1 MGKIVCIG
9 GLNGLRNEKGRFIA
23 YKPRKVDEKIIE
35 LSNKKQPNVL
45 FIGTASKEREDYFN
59 SFSVAYKS
67 LGARVT
73 PLIILDDKLTSED
86 ILDKILLADIIYIG
100 CGNTRFMME
109 KWKEKGVDIALKKA
123 YEKGIVLAG
132 MSAGS
137 YCWFDYN
144 YDLIQGLGFINAVNC
159 VHYNRKDEI
168 AKKKFYDVIKNKNIV
183 GFAMD
188 DCVALEVIDKKL
200 EIIKNNE
207 NAKAYKIYYDGKKF
221 IEEELTNKC
230 IINL

>member
-9 GLNGLRNEKGRFIA
+9 GLNGLKNENGEFIS
-23 YKPRKVDEKIIE
+23 YEPRKVDKEIIK
-35 LSNKKQPNVL
+35 LSNKIHPNVL

-59 SFSVAYKS
+59 TFSVAYKS
-67 LGARVT
+67 LGANIEVLRILNNELT
-73 PLIILDDKLTSED
+73 PNE
-86 ILDKILLADIIYIG
+86 ILDKILLSDIIYVG
-100 CGNTRFMME
+100 CGNTRFMLE

-123 YEKGIVLAG
+123 HDKGIVLAG

-168 AKKKFYDVIKNKNIV
+168 AKKKFYDVIQNKNMI
-183 GFAMD
+183 GIALD
-188 DCVALEVIDKKL
+188 DCVALEVIGNEFK
-200 EIIKNNE
+200 IIKNNE
-207 NAKAYKIYYDGKKF
+207 NVKAYKIYFDGEKF
-221 IEEELTNKC
+221 IEEELK
-230 IINL
+230 

>member
-9 GLNGLRNEKGRFIA
+9 GLNGLKNEKGEFIS
-23 YKPRKVDEKIIE
+23 YEPRKVDKEINK
-35 LSNKKQPNVL
+35 LSNKKHPNVL

-59 SFSVAYKS
+59 TFSVAYKS
-67 LGARVT
+67 LGAKVEALHILNDELT
-73 PLIILDDKLTSED
+73 PSE
-86 ILDKILLADIIYIG
+86 ISDKILSSDIIYVG
-100 CGNTRFMME
+100 CGNTRFMLE

-123 YEKGIVLAG
+123 YDIGIVLAG

-168 AKKKFYDVIKNKNIV
+168 AKKKFYDVIQNKNMMGI
-183 GFAMD
+183 ALD
-188 DCVALEVIDKKL
+188 DCVALEVIDNKFK
-200 EIIKNNE
+200 IIKNNE
-207 NAKAYKIYYDGKKF
+207 NAKANKIYFDGEKF
-221 IEEELTNKC
+221 IEEELK
-230 IINL
+230 